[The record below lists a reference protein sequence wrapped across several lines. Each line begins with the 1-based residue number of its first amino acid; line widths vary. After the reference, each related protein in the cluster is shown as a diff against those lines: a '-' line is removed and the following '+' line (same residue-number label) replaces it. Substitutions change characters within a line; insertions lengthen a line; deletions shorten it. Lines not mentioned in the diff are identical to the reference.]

1 MMPAPSVSNPLIRLT
16 KMFGS
21 LVCFRSI
28 PGLEKSLVLAAP
40 RFVVS
45 TIMLS
50 ALLSGVAVHPVHA
63 QTDAPI
69 FTWPGEV
76 QVSPSTLMIREGEAL
91 TYNIRLSEQPAAD
104 GWWVR
109 IHVDGVVYIDGRL
122 AEKGIRW
129 VPSVGWAFNRKGSS
143 GPTKWRSVRIEALQ
157 DDDDEDE
164 FVTITHDVWDENT
177 NCPPSLHGVAP
188 VEVQVT
194 DDETASTGVR
204 LSVNPTAVIEGA
216 GGTPVRVTA
225 ALNGAPRT
233 SPTAVTVAVGKTGDS
248 ATEGTDYETV
258 DDLTVTIPPG
268 LTSARETF
276 TLTPID
282 DVIGESDETITV
294 SGTTRSGLTV
304 TDAELRITDDETA
317 STGVTLSVNPTMVS
331 EGAGGTTVTLTAA
344 LNGAARSRS
353 TAVTVAVGKTG
364 DSAMEGTDYATVDD
378 LTVTIPAESRSGTA
392 TFTLIPV
399 DDDIEEVAETVTVSG
414 TTRSGLTLTPTAL
427 TVTITDDDERGV
439 TVTPTALTLTE
450 GGDPNDVNTY
460 TVVLKSEPTGPVS
473 ITLTVTG
480 DSDVTASTETLNFTT
495 SNWDMPRTV
504 TMSAAEDPDTVAD
517 TATVVHTPSGA
528 DYAGVTAA
536 SVSVMVPDDDTAS
549 TAVTLNLSPG
559 MVSEGVGGSGR
570 PVTVTGRLNGAPRMS
585 PTVVTLSVAGGT
597 AAVGADFTAVDSFT
611 LTIPAESTRGTATFT
626 LIPVDD
632 DIEESDETITVSGT
646 TSSGLTLTP
655 TSLTVTIVD
664 DETTSTR
671 VALSVNPAR
680 VSEGAGGTTV
690 TVRAALNEAARPG
703 STTVTV
709 AVGAPG
715 DSAME
720 GTDYETVDGLTVTI
734 PAESTRGTATFRL
747 TPTDDAIRE
756 RVETIS
762 VTGTTI
768 SGLTVTAAQ
777 LSITDNDT
785 APPPIDPP
793 SSPRSQTVSF
803 GSSSYRVR
811 EGETVEVT
819 IRLSLASAGRLTIPL
834 TAKNED
840 GASDDDY
847 SGVPKNV
854 VFNGG
859 ETVAT
864 FTFTA
869 VTDDVDERT
878 ERVTLGFGA
887 LPSRVNVATRSTAEV
902 TIEDVTIE
910 DDRRGVRITPF
921 ALEVMEGG
929 RETYTVV
936 LESAPTGPVTVT
948 VEGAAEDVT
957 AAPESLVFTPSNW
970 STAQT
975 VTVTAAEDEDQLED
989 APVTL
994 THMVRGGGY
1003 AGLAAPAVVVTVLE
1017 NDFPALSINDAEV
1030 SEGDG
1035 EILFA
1040 VTMDDGPSSRTV
1052 RVEWVTADGTAKVG
1066 EDYTG
1071 QIGELVFAPGEIRQ
1085 EAKVPVLDDGVIE
1098 PDETFTVVLSNPW
1111 GATLVRDEA
1120 TGVIKDDDLPV
1131 VSISTGSDSAAEG
1144 EDVRFDLVRSVNLKG
1159 PLRVTVRVS
1168 ATGTFLS
1175 ATPPNT
1181 VTFGPGEST
1190 AILRMGTIDDDRDEA
1205 DGTVEALL
1213 IESDDYAIEDR
1224 GRAVVT
1230 VTDNDRMPAIGI
1242 GGARALESTEEI
1254 VFPVTLGAASDRVVT
1269 VEWSTSDG
1277 TARKEEDYRG
1287 GQGVVTFPPGGTAQ
1301 TIRVLL
1307 LDDMRVEEDETF
1319 TLTLGRAVNGTS
1331 DGGAATGVIE
1341 DDERTVSKA
1350 WLTRFGRTVASQAVE
1365 SVSDRLTGASRRASQ
1380 VTVGGQQLRSASE
1393 GEAEGRLGGSQL
1405 PFGNQPRMP
1414 AGGLGAPG
1422 ALRRA
1427 SESLGLHGGTLEGTP
1442 FAARRLDGRNLLATS
1457 SFHLSSGGANG
1468 TRNSQVARWAAWG
1481 RGVTTQFSG
1490 RETDL
1495 SLNDGVVTGLVGVDY
1510 ERGRMLAGLAVS
1522 HSNGDGSFFADRG
1535 QRSQSRDAELSG
1547 SLTSVYPYLRAD
1559 LGEQLLIWGLFGH
1572 GWGTMAAS
1580 KEAGVARNAIGMKM
1594 GAVGVRGSLLKP
1606 EQAKG
1611 FELAVKLDTFLVGM
1625 GLESDAGARI
1635 TDADASRTRLLLEG
1649 SRDGL
1654 PAWGGLLG
1662 SSVEFGLRRD
1672 AGAAETGV
1680 GLELGGSLRY
1690 INLDRG
1696 LTVSVTARRLI
1707 AHKDDD
1713 YREWGVGGLIEY
1725 DPGAAR
1731 RGLSVRMVSS
1741 QGTAPS
1747 GTNRLWSQSPS
1758 ADFSRNGYAG
1768 IDAPLSAEVNYRMRA
1783 FGGRLQLAP
1792 YADVSLGGA
1801 GSGAHAYL
1809 LGWRL
1814 QYDVNLGAHE

>member
-16 KMFGS
+16 TMFGS

-69 FTWPGEV
+69 FTWEGKV

-317 STGVTLSVNPTMVS
+317 STGVTLSVDPTMVI
-331 EGAGGTTVTLTAA
+331 EGAGRTQVTVRAA
-344 LNGAARSRS
+344 LNGAARLGS
-353 TAVTVAVGKTG
+353 TAVTVAVGTPG
-364 DSAMEGTDYATVDD
+364 DSATEGTDYATVGDR
-378 LTVTIPAESRSGTA
+378 TVTIPAESTSGTA

-399 DDDIEEVAETVTVSG
+399 DDDIDEVAETVTVSG
-414 TTRSGLTLTPTAL
+414 TTRSGLT
-427 TVTITDDDERGV
+427 VTDAELGITDDDERGV

-504 TMSAAEDPDTVAD
+504 TMSAAEDPDTVED
-517 TATVVHTPSGA
+517 TAMVAHTPSGA
-528 DYAGVTAA
+528 DYAEVTAA

-611 LTIPAESTRGTATFT
+611 LTIPAVSTSGTAIFT

-632 DIEESDETITVSGT
+632 DIEENDETITVSGT

-690 TVRAALNEAARPG
+690 TVRAALNGAARPG

-709 AVGAPG
+709 AVGKTG
-715 DSAME
+715 DSATE

-734 PAESTRGTATFRL
+734 AAKSTSETATFRL

-785 APPPIDPP
+785 APPPIGPT

-803 GSSSYRVR
+803 GSSRYRVR

-1159 PLRVTVRVS
+1159 RLRVTVRVS

-1190 AILRMGTIDDDRDEA
+1190 AILRMGTIDDDRDET

-1242 GGARALESTEEI
+1242 GGARALESTGEI

-1287 GQGVVTFPPGGTAQ
+1287 GHGVVTFPPGGTAQ

-1414 AGGLGAPG
+1414 AGGLGATG

-1457 SFHLSSGGANG
+1457 SFHLSSGDANG
-1468 TRNSQVARWAAWG
+1468 TGNSQGARWAAWG

-1572 GWGTMAAS
+1572 GWGEMAAS
-1580 KEAGVARNAIGMKM
+1580 KEAGVAQNDIGMKM
-1594 GAVGVRGSLLKP
+1594 GAVGARGSLLKP

-1696 LTVSVTARRLI
+1696 LTVSVTARRLM

-1741 QGTAPS
+1741 WGTAPS

-1758 ADFSRNGYAG
+1758 ADFSRNSYAG

>member
-63 QTDAPI
+63 QNNNSICEQETPPEI
-69 FTWPGEV
+69 CSWGGEV
-76 QVSPSTLMIREGEAL
+76 QVSTSTLTIREGETISYA
-91 TYNIRLSEQPAAD
+91 IRLSEQPSAD

-109 IHVDGVVYIDGRL
+109 IHVNGVVYINGNHGNS
-122 AEKGIRW
+122 EGIGIRW
-129 VPSVGWAFNRKGSS
+129 VPSVGWQFDREEGKEDSDPTQWRNVHIKAFQDN
-143 GPTKWRSVRIEALQ
+143 
-157 DDDDEDE
+157 DDDKDE
-164 FVTITHDVWDENT
+164 FVTITHEVSDENFQ
-177 NCPPSLHGVAP
+177 CPPSLHGVAP
-188 VEVQVT
+188 VKVQVT
-194 DDETASTGVR
+194 DDESASTEVA
-204 LSVNPTAVIEGA
+204 LSVNPMTVSEGA
-216 GGTPVRVTA
+216 GGTTVTVSA
-225 ALNGAPRT
+225 ALNGAARPGST
-233 SPTAVTVAVGKTGDS
+233 TVTVAVGKTGDS

-258 DDLTVTIPPG
+258 D
-268 LTSARETF
+268 
-276 TLTPID
+276 
-282 DVIGESDETITV
+282 
-294 SGTTRSGLTV
+294 
-304 TDAELRITDDETA
+304 
-317 STGVTLSVNPTMVS
+317 
-331 EGAGGTTVTLTAA
+331 
-344 LNGAARSRS
+344 
-353 TAVTVAVGKTG
+353 
-364 DSAMEGTDYATVDD
+364 
-378 LTVTIPAESRSGTA
+378 
-392 TFTLIPV
+392 
-399 DDDIEEVAETVTVSG
+399 
-414 TTRSGLTLTPTAL
+414 
-427 TVTITDDDERGV
+427 
-439 TVTPTALTLTE
+439 
-450 GGDPNDVNTY
+450 
-460 TVVLKSEPTGPVS
+460 
-473 ITLTVTG
+473 
-480 DSDVTASTETLNFTT
+480 
-495 SNWDMPRTV
+495 
-504 TMSAAEDPDTVAD
+504 
-517 TATVVHTPSGA
+517 
-528 DYAGVTAA
+528 
-536 SVSVMVPDDDTAS
+536 
-549 TAVTLNLSPG
+549 
-559 MVSEGVGGSGR
+559 
-570 PVTVTGRLNGAPRMS
+570 
-585 PTVVTLSVAGGT
+585 
-597 AAVGADFTAVDSFT
+597 
-611 LTIPAESTRGTATFT
+611 
-626 LIPVDD
+626 
-632 DIEESDETITVSGT
+632 
-646 TSSGLTLTP
+646 
-655 TSLTVTIVD
+655 
-664 DETTSTR
+664 
-671 VALSVNPAR
+671 
-680 VSEGAGGTTV
+680 
-690 TVRAALNEAARPG
+690 
-703 STTVTV
+703 
-709 AVGAPG
+709 
-715 DSAME
+715 
-720 GTDYETVDGLTVTI
+720 GLTVTI
-734 PAESTRGTATFRL
+734 AAESTSGTATFRL

-777 LSITDNDT
+777 LRITDNDT
-785 APPPIDPP
+785 APPPIGPT

-803 GSSSYRVR
+803 GSSRYRVR

-834 TAKNED
+834 TVKNED

-864 FTFTA
+864 FTFQA
-869 VTDDVDERT
+869 LTDGVDEGT

-887 LPSRVNVATRSTAEV
+887 LPSSVNVATRSTAEV
-902 TIEDVTIE
+902 IIEDVTIE

-1017 NDFPALSINDAEV
+1017 NDFPGLSINDAEV

-1098 PDETFTVVLSNPW
+1098 PDETFTVALSNPW

-1159 PLRVTVRVS
+1159 RLRVTVRVS

-1242 GGARALESTEEI
+1242 GGARALESTGEI

-1287 GQGVVTFPPGGTAQ
+1287 GHGVVTFPPGGTAQ

-1331 DGGAATGVIE
+1331 DGGTATGVIE
-1341 DDERTVSKA
+1341 DDERTVSRA

-1365 SVSDRLTGASRRASQ
+1365 SVSDRLTGAARRASQ

-1405 PFGNQPRMP
+1405 SFGNQQRMP
-1414 AGGLGAPG
+1414 AGGLGATG

-1427 SESLGLHGGTLEGTP
+1427 SESLGLHGGSLEGTP
-1442 FAARRLDGRNLLATS
+1442 FVARRLDGRNLLATS
-1457 SFHLSSGGANG
+1457 SFHLSSGDANG
-1468 TRNSQVARWAAWG
+1468 TGNSQGARWAAWG

-1572 GWGTMAAS
+1572 GWGEMAAS

-1696 LTVSVTARRLI
+1696 LTVSVTARRLM

-1741 QGTAPS
+1741 WGPAPS
-1747 GTNRLWSQSPS
+1747 GTNRLWSQSS
-1758 ADFSRNGYAG
+1758 AADFSRNGYAG

-1801 GSGAHAYL
+1801 RSGAHAYL

>member
-69 FTWPGEV
+69 FNWQGEV

-91 TYNIRLSEQPAAD
+91 SYNIRLSEQPSAN
-104 GWWVR
+104 GWWLR
-109 IHVDGVVYIDGRL
+109 IHVDGVVYIDGHL

-129 VPSVGWAFNRKGSS
+129 VPSVGWEFNRDGDS

-164 FVTITHDVWDENT
+164 FVTITHEVWDENT

-194 DDETASTGVR
+194 DNEKASTGVT
-204 LSVNPTAVIEGA
+204 LSVNPTTVSEGA

-268 LTSARETF
+268 LTSARATF
-276 TLTPID
+276 TLTPAD
-282 DVIGESDETITV
+282 DVIDEGDETVTV

-304 TDAELRITDDETA
+304 TDA
-317 STGVTLSVNPTMVS
+317 
-331 EGAGGTTVTLTAA
+331 A
-344 LNGAARSRS
+344 LKIR
-353 TAVTVAVGKTG
+353 
-364 DSAMEGTDYATVDD
+364 
-378 LTVTIPAESRSGTA
+378 
-392 TFTLIPV
+392 
-399 DDDIEEVAETVTVSG
+399 
-414 TTRSGLTLTPTAL
+414 
-427 TVTITDDDERGV
+427 DDDER
-439 TVTPTALTLTE
+439 
-450 GGDPNDVNTY
+450 
-460 TVVLKSEPTGPVS
+460 
-473 ITLTVTG
+473 
-480 DSDVTASTETLNFTT
+480 
-495 SNWDMPRTV
+495 
-504 TMSAAEDPDTVAD
+504 
-517 TATVVHTPSGA
+517 
-528 DYAGVTAA
+528 
-536 SVSVMVPDDDTAS
+536 
-549 TAVTLNLSPG
+549 
-559 MVSEGVGGSGR
+559 
-570 PVTVTGRLNGAPRMS
+570 
-585 PTVVTLSVAGGT
+585 
-597 AAVGADFTAVDSFT
+597 
-611 LTIPAESTRGTATFT
+611 
-626 LIPVDD
+626 
-632 DIEESDETITVSGT
+632 
-646 TSSGLTLTP
+646 
-655 TSLTVTIVD
+655 
-664 DETTSTR
+664 TSTR

-690 TVRAALNEAARPG
+690 TVRAALNGAARRG
-703 STTVTV
+703 STAVTV
-709 AVGAPG
+709 AVGETG
-715 DSAME
+715 DSATE

-734 PAESTRGTATFRL
+734 PAESTSGTATFRL

-756 RVETIS
+756 GVETIS
-762 VTGTTI
+762 VTGTT
-768 SGLTVTAAQ
+768 SVSDLTVSDAQ
-777 LSITDNDT
+777 LRITDNDT
-785 APPPIDPP
+785 APPPIDPR

-803 GSSSYRVR
+803 GSSRYRVR

-840 GASDDDY
+840 GANDDDY

-910 DDRRGVRITPF
+910 DDRRGVKITPV
-921 ALEVMEGG
+921 ALEVMEGS

-936 LESAPTGPVTVT
+936 LESAPTGPVTLT

-994 THMVRGGGY
+994 THRVRGGGY
-1003 AGLAAPAVVVTVLE
+1003 AGLAAPVVVVTVLE

-1085 EAKVPVLDDGVIE
+1085 EANVPVLDDGVIE
-1098 PDETFTVVLSNPW
+1098 PDETFTVALFNPW

-1131 VSISTGSDSAAEG
+1131 VGISSGSDSAEEG

-1159 PLRVTVRVS
+1159 RLRVTVRVS

-1230 VTDNDRMPAIGI
+1230 VTDNDRIPAIGI
-1242 GGARALESTEEI
+1242 EGAQAMESTGEI

-1277 TARKEEDYRG
+1277 TARKDEDYRG
-1287 GQGVVTFPPGGTAQ
+1287 GHGVVTFPPGGTAQ
-1301 TIRVLL
+1301 TIRVSL

-1350 WLTRFGRTVASQAVE
+1350 WLTRFGRTVASQVVE

-1380 VTVGGQQLRSASE
+1380 VTVGGQPLRSASE

-1405 PFGNQPRMP
+1405 SFENQPLMP

-1457 SFHLSSGGANG
+1457 SFHLSSGDASG
-1468 TRNSQVARWAAWG
+1468 TGNSQGARWAAWG

-1510 ERGRMLAGLAVS
+1510 ERGRILTGLAVS
-1522 HSNGDGSFFADRG
+1522 YSNGDGNFFADRG

-1547 SLTSVYPYLRAD
+1547 SLTSVYPYLRVD

-1580 KEAGVARNAIGMKM
+1580 KEAGAARNDIGMQM
-1594 GAVGVRGSLLKP
+1594 VAVGARGSLLKP

-1611 FELAVKLDTFLVGM
+1611 FDLAVKLDTFLVGM

-1654 PAWGGLLG
+1654 PAWGGVLG

-1672 AGAAETGV
+1672 AGAAETGM

-1696 LTVSVTARRLI
+1696 LTVSVTARRLM

-1758 ADFSRNGYAG
+1758 AGFSRNGYAG
-1768 IDAPLSAEVNYRMRA
+1768 IDAPLSAEVNYRMQA

-1801 GSGAHAYL
+1801 GSAAHAYR

-1814 QYDVNLGAHE
+1814 QYDVNLGDGSYSPLSRHGRMEPRSMLGRR

>member
-28 PGLEKSLVLAAP
+28 PGLEKSLVLAAR
-40 RFVVS
+40 RFGVS

-69 FTWPGEV
+69 FSWLGEV
-76 QVSPSTLMIREGEAL
+76 QVSPSRLTIREGEAL
-91 TYNIRLSEQPAAD
+91 SYNIRLSEQPAAD
-104 GWWVR
+104 GWWLR
-109 IHVDGVVYIDGRL
+109 IHVDGVVYIDGHL

-129 VPSVGWAFNRKGSS
+129 VPSVGWEFNRDGDS

-194 DDETASTGVR
+194 DDETAPTGVS

-216 GGTPVRVTA
+216 GGTPVTVRA

-258 DDLTVTIPPG
+258 GGLTVTIPPG
-268 LTSARETF
+268 LTSATETF
-276 TLTPID
+276 RLTPID
-282 DVIGESDETITV
+282 DVIDEGDETITV

-304 TDAELRITDDETA
+304 TDA
-317 STGVTLSVNPTMVS
+317 
-331 EGAGGTTVTLTAA
+331 A
-344 LNGAARSRS
+344 LKIR
-353 TAVTVAVGKTG
+353 
-364 DSAMEGTDYATVDD
+364 
-378 LTVTIPAESRSGTA
+378 
-392 TFTLIPV
+392 
-399 DDDIEEVAETVTVSG
+399 
-414 TTRSGLTLTPTAL
+414 
-427 TVTITDDDERGV
+427 DDDERGV

-460 TVVLKSEPTGPVS
+460 TVVLKSQPTGPVS
-473 ITLTVTG
+473 VTLAVTG
-480 DSDVTASTETLNFTT
+480 DSDVTASTETLSFTT
-495 SNWDMPRTV
+495 SNWDMPQTV

-517 TATVVHTPSGA
+517 TAMVAHTPSGA
-528 DYAGVTAA
+528 DYTGVTAA
-536 SVSVMVPDDDTAS
+536 SVSVMVPDDDSAS

-611 LTIPAESTRGTATFT
+611 LTIPAESTSGTATFT

-632 DIEESDETITVSGT
+632 DIDESDETITVSGT

-655 TSLTVTIVD
+655 TALTVTIID
-664 DETTSTR
+664 DERTSTR

-690 TVRAALNEAARPG
+690 TVRAALNGAARRG
-703 STTVTV
+703 STAVTV

-715 DSAME
+715 DSATE

-734 PAESTRGTATFRL
+734 SAESTSGTATFRL

-756 RVETIS
+756 GVETIS
-762 VTGTTI
+762 VTGTTSV
-768 SGLTVTAAQ
+768 SGLTVTDAQ
-777 LSITDNDT
+777 LSITDNDR
-785 APPPIDPP
+785 APPPIDPRSP
-793 SSPRSQTVSF
+793 PRSQTVSF
-803 GSSSYRVR
+803 GSSRYRVR

-847 SGVPKNV
+847 SGVPGNV
-854 VFNGG
+854 VFDGG

-887 LPSRVNVATRSTAEV
+887 LPSRVNVATRFTAEV

-957 AAPESLVFTPSNW
+957 VAPESLVFTSSNW
-970 STAQT
+970 SMAQT

-994 THMVRGGGY
+994 THRVRGGGY
-1003 AGLAAPAVVVTVLE
+1003 AGLAAPVVVVTVLE

-1030 SEGDG
+1030 SESDG
-1035 EILFA
+1035 EIFFA
-1040 VTMDDGPSSRTV
+1040 VTMDGPSSRPV
-1052 RVEWVTADGTAKVG
+1052 RVEWVTADGTAKVD

-1098 PDETFTVVLSNPW
+1098 PDETFTVVLSNPS

-1131 VSISTGSDSAAEG
+1131 VGISSGSDSAAEG

-1159 PLRVTVRVS
+1159 RLRVTVRVS

-1190 AILRMGTIDDDRDEA
+1190 AVLRMGTIDDDRDEA

-1230 VTDNDRMPAIGI
+1230 VTDNDRIPAIGI
-1242 GGARALESTEEI
+1242 GGARALESTGEI

-1287 GQGVVTFPPGGTAQ
+1287 GHGVVTFPPGGTAQ

-1405 PFGNQPRMP
+1405 SFGNQPRMP

-1442 FAARRLDGRNLLATS
+1442 FVARHLDGRNLLATS
-1457 SFHLSSGGANG
+1457 SFHLSSGGAKG
-1468 TRNSQVARWAAWG
+1468 TGNSQVARWVAWG

-1495 SLNDGVVTGLVGVDY
+1495 SLNNGVVTGVVGVDY

-1522 HSNGDGSFFADRG
+1522 YSNGDGEFFADRG
-1535 QRSQSRDAELSG
+1535 QRSQSHDAELSG
-1547 SLTSVYPYLRAD
+1547 SLTSVYPYLRVD

-1572 GWGTMAAS
+1572 GWGEMAAS
-1580 KEAGVARNAIGMKM
+1580 KEPGAARNDIGMKM
-1594 GAVGVRGSLLKP
+1594 AAVGARGSLLKP

-1635 TDADASRTRLLLEG
+1635 TDADASRIRLLLEG

-1696 LTVSVTARRLI
+1696 LTVSVTARRLM

-1713 YREWGVGGLIEY
+1713 YREWGVGGMIEY

-1741 QGTAPS
+1741 WGTAPS
-1747 GTNRLWSQSPS
+1747 GTNRLWSQAPS
-1758 ADFSRNGYAG
+1758 AGFSRNGYAG
-1768 IDAPLSAEVNYRMRA
+1768 IDAPVSAGVNYRMRA

-1792 YADVSLGGA
+1792 YADVPLGGA

-1814 QYDVNLGAHE
+1814 HFGPNIRLQFEVDLGDGSYSPLSRHGLMEPRAMFGSR

>member
-1 MMPAPSVSNPLIRLT
+1 MNGGIHLR
-16 KMFGS
+16 
-21 LVCFRSI
+21 
-28 PGLEKSLVLAAP
+28 LAAMLSNDWGP
-40 RFVVS
+40 LRFVVS

-63 QTDAPI
+63 QNTPPI
-69 FTWPGEV
+69 FSWPGEV
-76 QVSPSTLMIREGEAL
+76 QVSPSRLTIREGEAL
-91 TYNIRLSEQPAAD
+91 SYNIRLSEQPAAN

-109 IHVDGVVYIDGRL
+109 IHVDGVVYIDGHL

-129 VPSVGWAFNRKGSS
+129 VPSVGWEFNRDGDS
-143 GPTKWRSVRIEALQ
+143 GPTKWRSVRIEAVQ

-164 FVTITHDVWDENT
+164 FVTITHEVWDENT

-194 DDETASTGVR
+194 D
-204 LSVNPTAVIEGA
+204 N
-216 GGTPVRVTA
+216 
-225 ALNGAPRT
+225 
-233 SPTAVTVAVGKTGDS
+233 
-248 ATEGTDYETV
+248 
-258 DDLTVTIPPG
+258 
-268 LTSARETF
+268 
-276 TLTPID
+276 
-282 DVIGESDETITV
+282 
-294 SGTTRSGLTV
+294 
-304 TDAELRITDDETA
+304 
-317 STGVTLSVNPTMVS
+317 
-331 EGAGGTTVTLTAA
+331 
-344 LNGAARSRS
+344 
-353 TAVTVAVGKTG
+353 
-364 DSAMEGTDYATVDD
+364 
-378 LTVTIPAESRSGTA
+378 
-392 TFTLIPV
+392 
-399 DDDIEEVAETVTVSG
+399 
-414 TTRSGLTLTPTAL
+414 
-427 TVTITDDDERGV
+427 
-439 TVTPTALTLTE
+439 
-450 GGDPNDVNTY
+450 
-460 TVVLKSEPTGPVS
+460 
-473 ITLTVTG
+473 
-480 DSDVTASTETLNFTT
+480 
-495 SNWDMPRTV
+495 
-504 TMSAAEDPDTVAD
+504 
-517 TATVVHTPSGA
+517 
-528 DYAGVTAA
+528 
-536 SVSVMVPDDDTAS
+536 
-549 TAVTLNLSPG
+549 
-559 MVSEGVGGSGR
+559 
-570 PVTVTGRLNGAPRMS
+570 
-585 PTVVTLSVAGGT
+585 
-597 AAVGADFTAVDSFT
+597 
-611 LTIPAESTRGTATFT
+611 
-626 LIPVDD
+626 
-632 DIEESDETITVSGT
+632 
-646 TSSGLTLTP
+646 
-655 TSLTVTIVD
+655 

-690 TVRAALNEAARPG
+690 TVRAALNGAGRSG
-703 STTVTV
+703 STAVTV
-709 AVGAPG
+709 AVGTPG
-715 DSAME
+715 DSATE

-734 PAESTRGTATFRL
+734 PADLTSGAVTFRL

-756 RVETIS
+756 GVETIS
-762 VTGTTI
+762 VTGTTSV
-768 SGLTVTAAQ
+768 SGLTVTDAQ
-777 LSITDNDT
+777 LSITDNDR
-785 APPPIDPP
+785 APPPIDPR

-803 GSSSYRVR
+803 GSSRYRVR

-869 VTDDVDERT
+869 VTDGVNEGT

-887 LPSRVNVATRSTAEV
+887 VPSRVNVATRSAAEV
-902 TIEDVTIE
+902 IIEDVTIE
-910 DDRRGVRITPF
+910 DDRRGVRITPV

-1066 EDYTG
+1066 EDYIG

-1120 TGVIKDDDLPV
+1120 TGVIKDDDR
-1131 VSISTGSDSAAEG
+1131 I
-1144 EDVRFDLVRSVNLKG
+1144 
-1159 PLRVTVRVS
+1159 
-1168 ATGTFLS
+1168 
-1175 ATPPNT
+1175 
-1181 VTFGPGEST
+1181 
-1190 AILRMGTIDDDRDEA
+1190 
-1205 DGTVEALL
+1205 
-1213 IESDDYAIEDR
+1213 
-1224 GRAVVT
+1224 
-1230 VTDNDRMPAIGI
+1230 PAIGI
-1242 GGARALESTEEI
+1242 GGARALESTGEI

-1287 GQGVVTFPPGGTAQ
+1287 GHGVVTFPPGGTAQ

-1380 VTVGGQQLRSASE
+1380 VMVGGQQLRSASE

-1405 PFGNQPRMP
+1405 SFGNQPRMP
-1414 AGGLGAPG
+1414 AGGLGAAG

-1427 SESLGLHGGTLEGTP
+1427 SESLGLHGGSLEGTP

-1457 SFHLSSGGANG
+1457 SFHLSSGDANG
-1468 TRNSQVARWAAWG
+1468 TGNSQGARWAAWG

-1572 GWGTMAAS
+1572 GWGEMAAS
-1580 KEAGVARNAIGMKM
+1580 KEAGVARNDIGMKM

-1696 LTVSVTARRLI
+1696 LTVSVTARRLM

-1758 ADFSRNGYAG
+1758 AGFSRNGYAG

-1801 GSGAHAYL
+1801 SSGAHAYL

-1814 QYDVNLGAHE
+1814 QFGPNIRLQFEVDLGDGSYSPLSQHGLMEPRAMPGSR

>member
-21 LVCFRSI
+21 LICFRSI

-69 FTWPGEV
+69 FTWKGEV
-76 QVSPSTLMIREGEAL
+76 QVSTSRLTIREGEAL
-91 TYNIRLSEQPAAD
+91 SYNIRLSEQPAAD
-104 GWWVR
+104 GWWVL
-109 IHVDGVVYIDGRL
+109 IQVDGVVYIDGRL

-129 VPSVGWAFNRKGSS
+129 VPSVGWEFNKKAGSVPS
-143 GPTKWRSVRIEALQ
+143 DPTQWRSVRIEALE

-164 FVTITHDVWDENT
+164 FVTITHEVWDEKT

-194 DDETASTGVR
+194 DNETASTGVR
-204 LSVNPTAVIEGA
+204 LSVNPTGVREGA

-258 DDLTVTIPPG
+258 DDLTVTIPAG
-268 LTSARETF
+268 LTSETKTF
-276 TLTPID
+276 MLTPTD
-282 DVIGESDETITV
+282 DVIDEGDETVTV

-304 TDAELRITDDETA
+304 TDAQLSITDDETA
-317 STGVTLSVNPTMVS
+317 STGVTLAVNPTMAS
-331 EGAGGTTVTLTAA
+331 EGAGRTTVTVTAT
-344 LNGAARSRS
+344 LNEAARLGS

-364 DSAMEGTDYATVDD
+364 DSATEGTDYQTVGD
-378 LTVTIPAESRSGTA
+378 LTVTIPAESTSGTA

-399 DDDIEEVAETVTVSG
+399 DDDIVESDETIIVSG
-414 TTRSGLTLTPTAL
+414 TTHSGLT
-427 TVTITDDDERGV
+427 VTDAQLSITDDDVRGV
-439 TVTPTALTLTE
+439 MVAPTALTLTE

-460 TVVLKSEPTGPVS
+460 TVVLRSQPTGPVTV
-473 ITLTVTG
+473 TLAVTG
-480 DSDVTASTETLNFTT
+480 DSDVTASTETLSFTT
-495 SNWDMPRTV
+495 SNWDMPQTV
-504 TMSAAEDPDTVAD
+504 RMSAAEDADTVAD
-517 TATVVHTPSGA
+517 TATVAHTPSGA
-528 DYAGVTAA
+528 DYTGVMAA
-536 SVSVMVPDDDTAS
+536 SVSVMVPDDDTVS
-549 TAVTLNLSPG
+549 TTVTLNLAPG

-611 LTIPAESTRGTATFT
+611 LTIPAESTSGTATFT

-632 DIEESDETITVSGT
+632 DIDEMDETITVSGT

-655 TSLTVTIVD
+655 TSLTVTIID

-690 TVRAALNEAARPG
+690 TVRAALNGAVRLG
-703 STTVTV
+703 STAVTV
-709 AVGAPG
+709 AVGETG
-715 DSAME
+715 DSATE
-720 GTDYETVDGLTVTI
+720 GTDYETVDGLTLTI
-734 PAESTRGTATFRL
+734 PAESTSGTAIFTL
-747 TPTDDAIRE
+747 IPVDDDIDE
-756 RVETIS
+756 SNET
-762 VTGTTI
+762 VTVSGTT
-768 SGLTVTAAQ
+768 SVSDLTVTDAQ
-777 LSITDNDT
+777 LRITDNDP
-785 APPPIDPP
+785 APPT

-803 GSSSYRVR
+803 GSSRYRVR

-819 IRLSLASAGRLTIPL
+819 IRLSLASAGLLTIPL

-854 VFNGG
+854 VFDGG

-869 VTDDVDERT
+869 VTDGVNEGT

-887 LPSRVNVATRSTAEV
+887 VPSRVNVATRFTAEV
-902 TIEDVTIE
+902 IIEDVTIE

-948 VEGAAEDVT
+948 VEGAAEDVR

-994 THMVRGGGY
+994 THRVRGGGY

-1017 NDFPALSINDAEV
+1017 NDFPGLSINDAEV

-1052 RVEWVTADGTAKVG
+1052 RVEWVTSDGTAKVG
-1066 EDYTG
+1066 EDYAG

-1085 EAKVPVLDDGVIE
+1085 EATVAVLDDGVIE
-1098 PDETFTVVLSNPW
+1098 PDETFTVALSNPR

-1131 VSISTGSDSAAEG
+1131 VSISTGSDSAEEG

-1159 PLRVTVRVS
+1159 RLRVTVRVS

-1213 IESDDYAIEDR
+1213 IESDDYAIEAR

-1230 VTDNDRMPAIGI
+1230 VTDNDRIPAIGI
-1242 GGARALESTEEI
+1242 GGARALESTGEI

-1287 GQGVVTFPPGGTAQ
+1287 
-1301 TIRVLL
+1301 
-1307 LDDMRVEEDETF
+1307 
-1319 TLTLGRAVNGTS
+1319 
-1331 DGGAATGVIE
+1331 AT
-1341 DDERTVSKA
+1341 
-1350 WLTRFGRTVASQAVE
+1350 E
-1365 SVSDRLTGASRRASQ
+1365 S
-1380 VTVGGQQLRSASE
+1380 
-1393 GEAEGRLGGSQL
+1393 
-1405 PFGNQPRMP
+1405 
-1414 AGGLGAPG
+1414 
-1422 ALRRA
+1422 
-1427 SESLGLHGGTLEGTP
+1427 
-1442 FAARRLDGRNLLATS
+1442 
-1457 SFHLSSGGANG
+1457 
-1468 TRNSQVARWAAWG
+1468 
-1481 RGVTTQFSG
+1481 
-1490 RETDL
+1490 
-1495 SLNDGVVTGLVGVDY
+1495 
-1510 ERGRMLAGLAVS
+1510 
-1522 HSNGDGSFFADRG
+1522 
-1535 QRSQSRDAELSG
+1535 
-1547 SLTSVYPYLRAD
+1547 
-1559 LGEQLLIWGLFGH
+1559 
-1572 GWGTMAAS
+1572 
-1580 KEAGVARNAIGMKM
+1580 
-1594 GAVGVRGSLLKP
+1594 
-1606 EQAKG
+1606 
-1611 FELAVKLDTFLVGM
+1611 
-1625 GLESDAGARI
+1625 
-1635 TDADASRTRLLLEG
+1635 
-1649 SRDGL
+1649 
-1654 PAWGGLLG
+1654 
-1662 SSVEFGLRRD
+1662 
-1672 AGAAETGV
+1672 
-1680 GLELGGSLRY
+1680 
-1690 INLDRG
+1690 
-1696 LTVSVTARRLI
+1696 
-1707 AHKDDD
+1707 
-1713 YREWGVGGLIEY
+1713 
-1725 DPGAAR
+1725 
-1731 RGLSVRMVSS
+1731 
-1741 QGTAPS
+1741 
-1747 GTNRLWSQSPS
+1747 
-1758 ADFSRNGYAG
+1758 
-1768 IDAPLSAEVNYRMRA
+1768 
-1783 FGGRLQLAP
+1783 
-1792 YADVSLGGA
+1792 
-1801 GSGAHAYL
+1801 
-1809 LGWRL
+1809 
-1814 QYDVNLGAHE
+1814 

>member
-1 MMPAPSVSNPLIRLT
+1 MNGGIHLR
-16 KMFGS
+16 
-21 LVCFRSI
+21 
-28 PGLEKSLVLAAP
+28 LAAMLSNDWGP
-40 RFVVS
+40 LRFVVS

-63 QTDAPI
+63 QNTPPI
-69 FTWPGEV
+69 FSWPGEV
-76 QVSPSTLMIREGEAL
+76 QVSPSRLTIREGEAL
-91 TYNIRLSEQPAAD
+91 SYNIRLSEQPAAN

-109 IHVDGVVYIDGRL
+109 IHVDGVVYIDGHL

-129 VPSVGWAFNRKGSS
+129 VPSVGWEFNRDGDS
-143 GPTKWRSVRIEALQ
+143 GPTKWRSVRIEAVQ

-164 FVTITHDVWDENT
+164 FVTITHEVWDENT

-194 DDETASTGVR
+194 D
-204 LSVNPTAVIEGA
+204 N
-216 GGTPVRVTA
+216 
-225 ALNGAPRT
+225 
-233 SPTAVTVAVGKTGDS
+233 
-248 ATEGTDYETV
+248 
-258 DDLTVTIPPG
+258 
-268 LTSARETF
+268 
-276 TLTPID
+276 
-282 DVIGESDETITV
+282 
-294 SGTTRSGLTV
+294 
-304 TDAELRITDDETA
+304 
-317 STGVTLSVNPTMVS
+317 
-331 EGAGGTTVTLTAA
+331 
-344 LNGAARSRS
+344 
-353 TAVTVAVGKTG
+353 
-364 DSAMEGTDYATVDD
+364 
-378 LTVTIPAESRSGTA
+378 
-392 TFTLIPV
+392 
-399 DDDIEEVAETVTVSG
+399 
-414 TTRSGLTLTPTAL
+414 
-427 TVTITDDDERGV
+427 
-439 TVTPTALTLTE
+439 
-450 GGDPNDVNTY
+450 
-460 TVVLKSEPTGPVS
+460 
-473 ITLTVTG
+473 
-480 DSDVTASTETLNFTT
+480 
-495 SNWDMPRTV
+495 
-504 TMSAAEDPDTVAD
+504 
-517 TATVVHTPSGA
+517 
-528 DYAGVTAA
+528 
-536 SVSVMVPDDDTAS
+536 
-549 TAVTLNLSPG
+549 
-559 MVSEGVGGSGR
+559 
-570 PVTVTGRLNGAPRMS
+570 
-585 PTVVTLSVAGGT
+585 
-597 AAVGADFTAVDSFT
+597 
-611 LTIPAESTRGTATFT
+611 
-626 LIPVDD
+626 
-632 DIEESDETITVSGT
+632 
-646 TSSGLTLTP
+646 
-655 TSLTVTIVD
+655 

-690 TVRAALNEAARPG
+690 TVRAALNGAGRSG
-703 STTVTV
+703 STAVTV
-709 AVGAPG
+709 AVGTPG
-715 DSAME
+715 DSATE

-734 PAESTRGTATFRL
+734 PADLTSGAVTFRL

-756 RVETIS
+756 GVETIS
-762 VTGTTI
+762 VTGTTSV
-768 SGLTVTAAQ
+768 SGLTVTDAQ
-777 LSITDNDT
+777 LSITDNDR
-785 APPPIDPP
+785 APPPIDPR

-803 GSSSYRVR
+803 GSSRYRVR

-869 VTDDVDERT
+869 VTDGVNEGT

-887 LPSRVNVATRSTAEV
+887 VPSRVNVATRSAAEV
-902 TIEDVTIE
+902 IIEDVTIE
-910 DDRRGVRITPF
+910 DDRRGVRITPV

-1131 VSISTGSDSAAEG
+1131 VSISTGSDSATEG

-1159 PLRVTVRVS
+1159 RLRVTVRVS

-1181 VTFGPGEST
+1181 VTFGPGESM

-1213 IESDDYAIEDR
+1213 IESDDYAIKDR

-1230 VTDNDRMPAIGI
+1230 VTDNDRIPAIGI
-1242 GGARALESTEEI
+1242 GGARALESTGEI

-1287 GQGVVTFPPGGTAQ
+1287 GHGVVTFPPGGTAQ

-1380 VTVGGQQLRSASE
+1380 VMVGGQQLRSASE

-1405 PFGNQPRMP
+1405 SFGNQPRMP
-1414 AGGLGAPG
+1414 AGGLGAAG

-1427 SESLGLHGGTLEGTP
+1427 SESLGLHGGSLEGTP

-1457 SFHLSSGGANG
+1457 SFHLSSGDANG
-1468 TRNSQVARWAAWG
+1468 TGNSQGARWVAWG

-1572 GWGTMAAS
+1572 GWGEMAAS

-1696 LTVSVTARRLI
+1696 LTVSVTARRLM

-1758 ADFSRNGYAG
+1758 AGFSRNGYAG

-1801 GSGAHAYL
+1801 SSGAHAYL

-1814 QYDVNLGAHE
+1814 QFGPNIRLQFEVDLGDGSYSPLSQHGLMEPRAMPGSR

>member
-69 FTWPGEV
+69 FNWQGEV
-76 QVSPSTLMIREGEAL
+76 QVSPSTLTIREGEAL

-109 IHVDGVVYIDGRL
+109 IHVDGVVYIDGRP
-122 AEKGIRW
+122 ADKGIRW
-129 VPSVGWAFNRKGSS
+129 VPSVGWEFNRDGDS
-143 GPTKWRSVRIEALQ
+143 GPTKWRSVRIEAVQ

-188 VEVQVT
+188 VAVQVT
-194 DDETASTGVR
+194 DDETASTGVS
-204 LSVNPTAVIEGA
+204 LSVNPTAVSEGA
-216 GGTPVRVTA
+216 GGTTVTVRA

-258 DDLTVTIPPG
+258 GGLTVTIPPG
-268 LTSARETF
+268 LTSATETF

-294 SGTTRSGLTV
+294 SGTTNSGLTV

-317 STGVTLSVNPTMVS
+317 STGVTLSVNPPTVS
-331 EGAGGTTVTLTAA
+331 EGAGRTTVTVRAA

-364 DSAMEGTDYATVDD
+364 DSATEGTDYETVGG
-378 LTVTIPAESRSGTA
+378 LTVTIPAESTSGTA

-399 DDDIEEVAETVTVSG
+399 DDDIDESDETITVSG

-460 TVVLKSEPTGPVS
+460 TVVLRSEPTGPVS
-473 ITLTVTG
+473 ITLAVTG
-480 DSDVTASTETLNFTT
+480 DSDVTASTETLRFTT
-495 SNWDMPRTV
+495 SNWDMPKTV
-504 TMSAAEDPDTVAD
+504 TMSAAEDPDTVED
-517 TATVVHTPSGA
+517 TAMVAHTPSGA

-611 LTIPAESTRGTATFT
+611 LTIPAESTSGTATFT

-632 DIEESDETITVSGT
+632 DIDERDETITVSGT

-655 TSLTVTIVD
+655 TELTVTIVD

-690 TVRAALNEAARPG
+690 TVRAALNGAARLG
-703 STTVTV
+703 STAVTV
-709 AVGAPG
+709 AVGETG
-715 DSAME
+715 DSATE

-734 PAESTRGTATFRL
+734 PEESTSGAATFRL

-756 RVETIS
+756 GVETIS
-762 VTGTTI
+762 VTGTTSV
-768 SGLTVTAAQ
+768 SGLTVTDAQ

-785 APPPIDPP
+785 PPPPIDPP

-803 GSSSYRVR
+803 GSSRYRVR

-819 IRLSLASAGRLTIPL
+819 IRLSLARAGRLTIPL

-847 SGVPKNV
+847 SGVPKKV
-854 VFNGG
+854 VFDGG

-887 LPSRVNVATRSTAEV
+887 LPSSVNVATRSTAEV

-1017 NDFPALSINDAEV
+1017 NDFPGLSINDAEV

-1052 RVEWVTADGTAKVG
+1052 RVEWVTSDGTAKVG

-1071 QIGELVFAPGEIRQ
+1071 QIGELVFAPGEIRH
-1085 EAKVPVLDDGVIE
+1085 EAKVPVLDDGVIEPDETFTVVLSNPWGATLVRDEATGVIKDDDFPGLSINDAEVSEGDGEILFAVTMDDGPSSRTVRVEWVTSDGTAKVGEDYTGQIGELVFAPGEIRHEAKVPVLDDSVIE

-1144 EDVRFDLVRSVNLKG
+1144 
-1159 PLRVTVRVS
+1159 
-1168 ATGTFLS
+1168 
-1175 ATPPNT
+1175 
-1181 VTFGPGEST
+1181 
-1190 AILRMGTIDDDRDEA
+1190 RM
-1205 DGTVEALL
+1205 
-1213 IESDDYAIEDR
+1213 
-1224 GRAVVT
+1224 
-1230 VTDNDRMPAIGI
+1230 
-1242 GGARALESTEEI
+1242 
-1254 VFPVTLGAASDRVVT
+1254 FASI
-1269 VEWSTSDG
+1269 W
-1277 TARKEEDYRG
+1277 
-1287 GQGVVTFPPGGTAQ
+1287 
-1301 TIRVLL
+1301 
-1307 LDDMRVEEDETF
+1307 
-1319 TLTLGRAVNGTS
+1319 
-1331 DGGAATGVIE
+1331 
-1341 DDERTVSKA
+1341 
-1350 WLTRFGRTVASQAVE
+1350 FGR
-1365 SVSDRLTGASRRASQ
+1365 
-1380 VTVGGQQLRSASE
+1380 
-1393 GEAEGRLGGSQL
+1393 
-1405 PFGNQPRMP
+1405 
-1414 AGGLGAPG
+1414 
-1422 ALRRA
+1422 
-1427 SESLGLHGGTLEGTP
+1427 
-1442 FAARRLDGRNLLATS
+1442 
-1457 SFHLSSGGANG
+1457 
-1468 TRNSQVARWAAWG
+1468 
-1481 RGVTTQFSG
+1481 
-1490 RETDL
+1490 
-1495 SLNDGVVTGLVGVDY
+1495 
-1510 ERGRMLAGLAVS
+1510 
-1522 HSNGDGSFFADRG
+1522 
-1535 QRSQSRDAELSG
+1535 
-1547 SLTSVYPYLRAD
+1547 
-1559 LGEQLLIWGLFGH
+1559 
-1572 GWGTMAAS
+1572 
-1580 KEAGVARNAIGMKM
+1580 
-1594 GAVGVRGSLLKP
+1594 
-1606 EQAKG
+1606 
-1611 FELAVKLDTFLVGM
+1611 
-1625 GLESDAGARI
+1625 
-1635 TDADASRTRLLLEG
+1635 
-1649 SRDGL
+1649 
-1654 PAWGGLLG
+1654 
-1662 SSVEFGLRRD
+1662 
-1672 AGAAETGV
+1672 
-1680 GLELGGSLRY
+1680 
-1690 INLDRG
+1690 
-1696 LTVSVTARRLI
+1696 
-1707 AHKDDD
+1707 
-1713 YREWGVGGLIEY
+1713 
-1725 DPGAAR
+1725 
-1731 RGLSVRMVSS
+1731 
-1741 QGTAPS
+1741 
-1747 GTNRLWSQSPS
+1747 
-1758 ADFSRNGYAG
+1758 
-1768 IDAPLSAEVNYRMRA
+1768 
-1783 FGGRLQLAP
+1783 
-1792 YADVSLGGA
+1792 
-1801 GSGAHAYL
+1801 
-1809 LGWRL
+1809 
-1814 QYDVNLGAHE
+1814 

>member
-1 MMPAPSVSNPLIRLT
+1 MMSAPSVSNPLIRLT

-69 FTWPGEV
+69 FSWKGKVE
-76 QVSPSTLMIREGEAL
+76 VSPATLTIREGEAL
-91 TYNIRLSEQPAAD
+91 SYNIRLSEQPAAD

-109 IHVDGVVYIDGRL
+109 IHVDGVVYIDGLL

-129 VPSVGWAFNRKGSS
+129 VPSVGWEFNRKGSS

-188 VEVQVT
+188 VAVQVT

-204 LSVNPTAVIEGA
+204 LSVNPTAVSEGA
-216 GGTPVRVTA
+216 GGTPVRVRA

-248 ATEGTDYETV
+248 ATEGTDYQTV
-258 DDLTVTIPPG
+258 ADLTVTIPPG

-276 TLTPID
+276 TLTPTD
-282 DVIGESDETITV
+282 DVIDEGDETITVSGTTRSGLTVTDAALKIMDDETGSTGVTLSVNPTTVSEGAGRTTVAVTAALNEAARSRSTAVTVAVGKTGDSATEGTDYQTVGNLTVTIPAESTSGTATFTLIPVDDDIDEGDEGDETITV

-304 TDAELRITDDETA
+304 TDAELRITDDD
-317 STGVTLSVNPTMVS
+317 M
-331 EGAGGTTVTLTAA
+331 
-344 LNGAARSRS
+344 
-353 TAVTVAVGKTG
+353 
-364 DSAMEGTDYATVDD
+364 
-378 LTVTIPAESRSGTA
+378 
-392 TFTLIPV
+392 
-399 DDDIEEVAETVTVSG
+399 
-414 TTRSGLTLTPTAL
+414 
-427 TVTITDDDERGV
+427 RGV

-473 ITLTVTG
+473 VTLTVTG
-480 DSDVTASTETLNFTT
+480 DSDVTASTETLDFTT

-504 TMSAAEDPDTVAD
+504 TMSAAEDADTVAD

-611 LTIPAESTRGTATFT
+611 LTIPAESTSGTATFT

-632 DIEESDETITVSGT
+632 DIKESDETITVSGT

-655 TSLTVTIVD
+655 TELTVTIVD

-690 TVRAALNEAARPG
+690 TVRAALNGAARPG

-715 DSAME
+715 DSATE

-734 PAESTRGTATFRL
+734 AAESTSGTATFRL

-756 RVETIS
+756 RIETIS
-762 VTGTTI
+762 ITGTTI

-785 APPPIDPP
+785 APPPIEPP

-803 GSSSYRVR
+803 GSSRYRVR

-869 VTDDVDERT
+869 VTDGVNEGT

-887 LPSRVNVATRSTAEV
+887 VPSRVNVATRSTAEV
-902 TIEDVTIE
+902 IIEDVTIE

-1017 NDFPALSINDAEV
+1017 NDFPGLSINDAEV

-1052 RVEWVTADGTAKVG
+1052 RVEWVTSDGTAKVG

-1242 GGARALESTEEI
+1242 GGARALESTGEI

-1287 GQGVVTFPPGGTAQ
+1287 GPGSRDLSSRGDRPDDSGVAA
-1301 TIRVLL
+1301 
-1307 LDDMRVEEDETF
+1307 
-1319 TLTLGRAVNGTS
+1319 GRHAC
-1331 DGGAATGVIE
+1331 
-1341 DDERTVSKA
+1341 
-1350 WLTRFGRTVASQAVE
+1350 GR
-1365 SVSDRLTGASRRASQ
+1365 
-1380 VTVGGQQLRSASE
+1380 
-1393 GEAEGRLGGSQL
+1393 
-1405 PFGNQPRMP
+1405 
-1414 AGGLGAPG
+1414 
-1422 ALRRA
+1422 
-1427 SESLGLHGGTLEGTP
+1427 
-1442 FAARRLDGRNLLATS
+1442 GRNL
-1457 SFHLSSGGANG
+1457 H
-1468 TRNSQVARWAAWG
+1468 VDARPRRERDVGWG
-1481 RGVTTQFSG
+1481 C
-1490 RETDL
+1490 
-1495 SLNDGVVTGLVGVDY
+1495 
-1510 ERGRMLAGLAVS
+1510 
-1522 HSNGDGSFFADRG
+1522 GDGSDRG
-1535 QRSQSRDAELSG
+1535 RRKNRVQGLAHPLRTDGCESG
-1547 SLTSVYPYLRAD
+1547 SGIGQRPAHRSVSPGVSSDGR
-1559 LGEQLLIWGLFGH
+1559 G
-1572 GWGTMAAS
+1572 AAA
-1580 KEAGVARNAIGMKM
+1580 E
-1594 GAVGVRGSLLKP
+1594 VGIRGRSGGSSRRFATPIRKP
-1606 EQAKG
+1606 
-1611 FELAVKLDTFLVGM
+1611 T
-1625 GLESDAGARI
+1625 
-1635 TDADASRTRLLLEG
+1635 ADACR
-1649 SRDGL
+1649 
-1654 PAWGGLLG
+1654 
-1662 SSVEFGLRRD
+1662 
-1672 AGAAETGV
+1672 
-1680 GLELGGSLRY
+1680 
-1690 INLDRG
+1690 
-1696 LTVSVTARRLI
+1696 
-1707 AHKDDD
+1707 
-1713 YREWGVGGLIEY
+1713 
-1725 DPGAAR
+1725 
-1731 RGLSVRMVSS
+1731 
-1741 QGTAPS
+1741 
-1747 GTNRLWSQSPS
+1747 
-1758 ADFSRNGYAG
+1758 
-1768 IDAPLSAEVNYRMRA
+1768 
-1783 FGGRLQLAP
+1783 
-1792 YADVSLGGA
+1792 GA
-1801 GSGAHAYL
+1801 GSTGRVATGLGISRSSRGYPGRHPIRGAAP
-1809 LGWRL
+1809 GR
-1814 QYDVNLGAHE
+1814 A

>member
-1 MMPAPSVSNPLIRLT
+1 MT
-16 KMFGS
+16 
-21 LVCFRSI
+21 RS
-28 PGLEKSLVLAAP
+28 
-40 RFVVS
+40 
-45 TIMLS
+45 
-50 ALLSGVAVHPVHA
+50 
-63 QTDAPI
+63 
-69 FTWPGEV
+69 
-76 QVSPSTLMIREGEAL
+76 REG
-91 TYNIRLSEQPAAD
+91 
-104 GWWVR
+104 
-109 IHVDGVVYIDGRL
+109 
-122 AEKGIRW
+122 
-129 VPSVGWAFNRKGSS
+129 
-143 GPTKWRSVRIEALQ
+143 
-157 DDDDEDE
+157 
-164 FVTITHDVWDENT
+164 
-177 NCPPSLHGVAP
+177 
-188 VEVQVT
+188 
-194 DDETASTGVR
+194 
-204 LSVNPTAVIEGA
+204 
-216 GGTPVRVTA
+216 
-225 ALNGAPRT
+225 
-233 SPTAVTVAVGKTGDS
+233 
-248 ATEGTDYETV
+248 
-258 DDLTVTIPPG
+258 
-268 LTSARETF
+268 
-276 TLTPID
+276 
-282 DVIGESDETITV
+282 
-294 SGTTRSGLTV
+294 
-304 TDAELRITDDETA
+304 
-317 STGVTLSVNPTMVS
+317 
-331 EGAGGTTVTLTAA
+331 
-344 LNGAARSRS
+344 
-353 TAVTVAVGKTG
+353 
-364 DSAMEGTDYATVDD
+364 
-378 LTVTIPAESRSGTA
+378 
-392 TFTLIPV
+392 
-399 DDDIEEVAETVTVSG
+399 
-414 TTRSGLTLTPTAL
+414 
-427 TVTITDDDERGV
+427 
-439 TVTPTALTLTE
+439 
-450 GGDPNDVNTY
+450 
-460 TVVLKSEPTGPVS
+460 
-473 ITLTVTG
+473 
-480 DSDVTASTETLNFTT
+480 
-495 SNWDMPRTV
+495 
-504 TMSAAEDPDTVAD
+504 
-517 TATVVHTPSGA
+517 
-528 DYAGVTAA
+528 
-536 SVSVMVPDDDTAS
+536 
-549 TAVTLNLSPG
+549 
-559 MVSEGVGGSGR
+559 
-570 PVTVTGRLNGAPRMS
+570 
-585 PTVVTLSVAGGT
+585 
-597 AAVGADFTAVDSFT
+597 
-611 LTIPAESTRGTATFT
+611 
-626 LIPVDD
+626 
-632 DIEESDETITVSGT
+632 
-646 TSSGLTLTP
+646 
-655 TSLTVTIVD
+655 
-664 DETTSTR
+664 
-671 VALSVNPAR
+671 
-680 VSEGAGGTTV
+680 
-690 TVRAALNEAARPG
+690 
-703 STTVTV
+703 
-709 AVGAPG
+709 
-715 DSAME
+715 
-720 GTDYETVDGLTVTI
+720 
-734 PAESTRGTATFRL
+734 
-747 TPTDDAIRE
+747 
-756 RVETIS
+756 VETIS
-762 VTGTTI
+762 VTGTTSV
-768 SGLTVTAAQ
+768 SGLTVTDAQ
-777 LSITDNDT
+777 LRITDNDT
-785 APPPIDPP
+785 APPPIGPR
-793 SSPRSQTVSF
+793 SPRSQTVSF
-803 GSSSYRVR
+803 GSSRYRVR

-910 DDRRGVRITPF
+910 DDRRGVRITPV

-1017 NDFPALSINDAEV
+1017 NDFPGLSINDAEV

-1052 RVEWVTADGTAKVG
+1052 RVEWVTSDGTAKVG
-1066 EDYTG
+1066 EDYAG

-1085 EAKVPVLDDGVIE
+1085 EATVAVLDDGVIE

-1159 PLRVTVRVS
+1159 RLRVTVRVS

-1230 VTDNDRMPAIGI
+1230 VTDNDRIPAIGI
-1242 GGARALESTEEI
+1242 GGARALESTGEI

-1287 GQGVVTFPPGGTAQ
+1287 GHGVVTFPPGGTAQ

-1341 DDERTVSKA
+1341 DDERSVSKA

-1414 AGGLGAPG
+1414 AGGRGAPG

-1457 SFHLSSGGANG
+1457 SFHLPSGDANG
-1468 TRNSQVARWAAWG
+1468 TGNSQGARWVAWG

-1522 HSNGDGSFFADRG
+1522 YSNGDGSFFADRG

-1547 SLTSVYPYLRAD
+1547 SLASVYPYLRAD

-1572 GWGTMAAS
+1572 GWGEMAAS

-1594 GAVGVRGSLLKP
+1594 GAVGARGSLLKP

-1611 FELAVKLDTFLVGM
+1611 FDLAVKLDTFLVGM

-1649 SRDGL
+1649 SRDVL

-1696 LTVSVTARRLI
+1696 LTVSVTARRLM

-1792 YADVSLGGA
+1792 YADISLGGA

-1814 QYDVNLGAHE
+1814 QYEVNLGDGSYSPLSRHGLMEPRSMLGSR

>member
-45 TIMLS
+45 TSMLS

-69 FTWPGEV
+69 FNWQGEV
-76 QVSPSTLMIREGEAL
+76 QVSTSRLMIREGEAL

-129 VPSVGWAFNRKGSS
+129 VPSVGWEFNRKGSS

-194 DDETASTGVR
+194 DD
-204 LSVNPTAVIEGA
+204 
-216 GGTPVRVTA
+216 
-225 ALNGAPRT
+225 
-233 SPTAVTVAVGKTGDS
+233 
-248 ATEGTDYETV
+248 
-258 DDLTVTIPPG
+258 
-268 LTSARETF
+268 
-276 TLTPID
+276 
-282 DVIGESDETITV
+282 
-294 SGTTRSGLTV
+294 
-304 TDAELRITDDETA
+304 
-317 STGVTLSVNPTMVS
+317 
-331 EGAGGTTVTLTAA
+331 
-344 LNGAARSRS
+344 
-353 TAVTVAVGKTG
+353 
-364 DSAMEGTDYATVDD
+364 
-378 LTVTIPAESRSGTA
+378 
-392 TFTLIPV
+392 
-399 DDDIEEVAETVTVSG
+399 
-414 TTRSGLTLTPTAL
+414 
-427 TVTITDDDERGV
+427 DERGV
-439 TVTPTALTLTE
+439 TV
-450 GGDPNDVNTY
+450 
-460 TVVLKSEPTGPVS
+460 
-473 ITLTVTG
+473 
-480 DSDVTASTETLNFTT
+480 
-495 SNWDMPRTV
+495 
-504 TMSAAEDPDTVAD
+504 
-517 TATVVHTPSGA
+517 
-528 DYAGVTAA
+528 
-536 SVSVMVPDDDTAS
+536 
-549 TAVTLNLSPG
+549 
-559 MVSEGVGGSGR
+559 
-570 PVTVTGRLNGAPRMS
+570 
-585 PTVVTLSVAGGT
+585 
-597 AAVGADFTAVDSFT
+597 
-611 LTIPAESTRGTATFT
+611 
-626 LIPVDD
+626 
-632 DIEESDETITVSGT
+632 
-646 TSSGLTLTP
+646 
-655 TSLTVTIVD
+655 
-664 DETTSTR
+664 TSTR

-690 TVRAALNEAARPG
+690 TVRAALNGAARPG

-709 AVGAPG
+709 AVGKTG
-715 DSAME
+715 DSATE

-734 PAESTRGTATFRL
+734 AAKSTSGMATFRL

-785 APPPIDPP
+785 APPPIDPT

-819 IRLSLASAGRLTIPL
+819 IRLSLASARRLTIPL

-948 VEGAAEDVT
+948 VEGASEDVT

-994 THMVRGGGY
+994 THMVKGGGY

-1017 NDFPALSINDAEV
+1017 NDFPGLSINDAEV

-1035 EILFA
+1035 KILFA

-1066 EDYTG
+1066 EDYAG

-1085 EAKVPVLDDGVIE
+1085 EANVPVLDDGVIE
-1098 PDETFTVVLSNPW
+1098 PDETFTVVLSNPR

-1131 VSISTGSDSAAEG
+1131 VGIFTGSDSAAEG

-1159 PLRVTVRVS
+1159 RLRVTVRVS

-1190 AILRMGTIDDDRDEA
+1190 AILRMGTTDDDRDEA

-1213 IESDDYAIEDR
+1213 IESDDYAIEGR

-1230 VTDNDRMPAIGI
+1230 VTDNDRIPAIGI
-1242 GGARALESTEEI
+1242 GGARAMESTGEI

-1277 TARKEEDYRG
+1277 TARADEDYRG
-1287 GQGVVTFPPGGTAQ
+1287 GRGVVTFPPGGTAQ

-1365 SVSDRLTGASRRASQ
+1365 SVSDRLTGASHRASQ
-1380 VTVGGQQLRSASE
+1380 VTVGGQPLRSASE
-1393 GEAEGRLGGSQL
+1393 GEAEGRLGGWQL

-1414 AGGLGAPG
+1414 AGGLEAPG

-1427 SESLGLHGGTLEGTP
+1427 SESLGLHGGSLEGTP

-1468 TRNSQVARWAAWG
+1468 TGNSQVARWAAWG

-1522 HSNGDGSFFADRG
+1522 YSNGDGNFFADRG

-1547 SLTSVYPYLRAD
+1547 SLTSVYPYLRVD

-1580 KEAGVARNAIGMKM
+1580 KEAGAARNATGMQM
-1594 GAVGVRGSLLKP
+1594 GAVGARGSLLKP

-1696 LTVSVTARRLI
+1696 LTVSVTARRLM

-1713 YREWGVGGLIEY
+1713 YREWGVGGMIEY

-1741 QGTAPS
+1741 WGTAPS

-1758 ADFSRNGYAG
+1758 AGFSRNGYAG
-1768 IDAPLSAEVNYRMRA
+1768 IGAPVNAEVNYRMRA

-1792 YADVSLGGA
+1792 YANVPLGGA

-1814 QYDVNLGAHE
+1814 QYDVNLGDGSYSPLSRHGLMEPRSMLGSR

>member
-21 LVCFRSI
+21 LICFRSI

-69 FTWPGEV
+69 FTWQGEV
-76 QVSPSTLMIREGEAL
+76 EVSPSTLMIREGEAL

-109 IHVDGVVYIDGRL
+109 IHVDGVVYIDGHL

-194 DDETASTGVR
+194 DDDETASTEVR
-204 LSVNPTAVIEGA
+204 LSVNPTAVSEGA

-233 SPTAVTVAVGKTGDS
+233 SPTAVT
-248 ATEGTDYETV
+248 
-258 DDLTVTIPPG
+258 
-268 LTSARETF
+268 
-276 TLTPID
+276 
-282 DVIGESDETITV
+282 
-294 SGTTRSGLTV
+294 
-304 TDAELRITDDETA
+304 
-317 STGVTLSVNPTMVS
+317 
-331 EGAGGTTVTLTAA
+331 
-344 LNGAARSRS
+344 
-353 TAVTVAVGKTG
+353 
-364 DSAMEGTDYATVDD
+364 
-378 LTVTIPAESRSGTA
+378 
-392 TFTLIPV
+392 
-399 DDDIEEVAETVTVSG
+399 
-414 TTRSGLTLTPTAL
+414 
-427 TVTITDDDERGV
+427 
-439 TVTPTALTLTE
+439 
-450 GGDPNDVNTY
+450 
-460 TVVLKSEPTGPVS
+460 
-473 ITLTVTG
+473 
-480 DSDVTASTETLNFTT
+480 
-495 SNWDMPRTV
+495 
-504 TMSAAEDPDTVAD
+504 
-517 TATVVHTPSGA
+517 
-528 DYAGVTAA
+528 
-536 SVSVMVPDDDTAS
+536 
-549 TAVTLNLSPG
+549 
-559 MVSEGVGGSGR
+559 
-570 PVTVTGRLNGAPRMS
+570 
-585 PTVVTLSVAGGT
+585 LSVAGGT
-597 AAVGADFTAVDSFT
+597 ATVGADFTAVDSFT
-611 LTIPAESTRGTATFT
+611 LTIPAESTIGTGTFT

-632 DIEESDETITVSGT
+632 DIDESDETITVSGT
-646 TSSGLTLTP
+646 TS
-655 TSLTVTIVD
+655 V
-664 DETTSTR
+664 
-671 VALSVNPAR
+671 
-680 VSEGAGGTTV
+680 
-690 TVRAALNEAARPG
+690 
-703 STTVTV
+703 
-709 AVGAPG
+709 
-715 DSAME
+715 
-720 GTDYETVDGLTVTI
+720 
-734 PAESTRGTATFRL
+734 
-747 TPTDDAIRE
+747 
-756 RVETIS
+756 
-762 VTGTTI
+762 
-768 SGLTVTAAQ
+768 SGLTVTDAQ
-777 LSITDNDT
+777 MSITDNDT
-785 APPPIDPP
+785 APPPIGPR

-803 GSSSYRVR
+803 GSSRYRVR

-910 DDRRGVRITPF
+910 DDRRGVRITPV

-1017 NDFPALSINDAEV
+1017 NDFPGLSINDAEV

-1052 RVEWVTADGTAKVG
+1052 RVEWVTSDGTAKVG
-1066 EDYTG
+1066 EDYAG

-1085 EAKVPVLDDGVIE
+1085 EATVAVLDDGVIE

-1159 PLRVTVRVS
+1159 RLRVTVRVS

-1230 VTDNDRMPAIGI
+1230 VTDNDRIPAIGI
-1242 GGARALESTEEI
+1242 GGARALESTGEI

-1287 GQGVVTFPPGGTAQ
+1287 GHGVVTFPPGGTAQ

-1414 AGGLGAPG
+1414 AGGRGAPG

-1457 SFHLSSGGANG
+1457 SFHLPSGDANG
-1468 TRNSQVARWAAWG
+1468 TGNSQGARWVAWG

-1522 HSNGDGSFFADRG
+1522 YSNGDGSFFADRG

-1547 SLTSVYPYLRAD
+1547 SLASVYPYLRAD

-1572 GWGTMAAS
+1572 GWGEMAAS

-1594 GAVGVRGSLLKP
+1594 GAVGARGSLLKP

-1611 FELAVKLDTFLVGM
+1611 FDLAVKLDTFLVGM

-1649 SRDGL
+1649 SRDVL

-1696 LTVSVTARRLI
+1696 LTVSVTARRLM

-1792 YADVSLGGA
+1792 YADISLGGA

-1814 QYDVNLGAHE
+1814 QYEVNLGDGSYSPLSRHGLMEPRSMLGSR

>member
-16 KMFGS
+16 TMFGS

-69 FTWPGEV
+69 FTWEGKV

-317 STGVTLSVNPTMVS
+317 STGVTLSVDPTMVI
-331 EGAGGTTVTLTAA
+331 EGAGRTQVTVRAA
-344 LNGAARSRS
+344 LNGAARLGS
-353 TAVTVAVGKTG
+353 TAVTVAVGTPG
-364 DSAMEGTDYATVDD
+364 DSATEGTDYATVGDR
-378 LTVTIPAESRSGTA
+378 TVTIPAESTSGTA

-399 DDDIEEVAETVTVSG
+399 DDDIDEVAETVTVSG
-414 TTRSGLTLTPTAL
+414 TTRSGLT
-427 TVTITDDDERGV
+427 VTDAELGITDDDERGV

-504 TMSAAEDPDTVAD
+504 TMSAAEDPDTVED
-517 TATVVHTPSGA
+517 TAMVAHTPSGA
-528 DYAGVTAA
+528 DYAEVTAA

-611 LTIPAESTRGTATFT
+611 LTIPAESTSGTAIFT

-632 DIEESDETITVSGT
+632 DIEENDETITVSGT

-690 TVRAALNEAARPG
+690 TVRAALNGAARPG

-709 AVGAPG
+709 AVGKTG
-715 DSAME
+715 DSATE

-734 PAESTRGTATFRL
+734 AAESTSETATFRL

-785 APPPIDPP
+785 APPPIGPT

-803 GSSSYRVR
+803 GSSRYRVR

-1159 PLRVTVRVS
+1159 RLRVTVRVS

-1190 AILRMGTIDDDRDEA
+1190 AILRMGTIDDDRDET

-1242 GGARALESTEEI
+1242 GGARALESTGEI

-1287 GQGVVTFPPGGTAQ
+1287 GHGVVTFPPGGTAQ

-1414 AGGLGAPG
+1414 AGGLGATG

-1457 SFHLSSGGANG
+1457 SFHLSSGDANG
-1468 TRNSQVARWAAWG
+1468 TGNSQGARWAAWG

-1572 GWGTMAAS
+1572 GWGEMAAS
-1580 KEAGVARNAIGMKM
+1580 KEAGVAQNDIGMKM
-1594 GAVGVRGSLLKP
+1594 GAVGARGSLLKP

-1696 LTVSVTARRLI
+1696 LTVSVTARRLM

-1741 QGTAPS
+1741 WGTAPS

-1758 ADFSRNGYAG
+1758 ADFSRNSYAG

>member
-69 FTWPGEV
+69 FTWKGEV

-204 LSVNPTAVIEGA
+204 LSVNPTAVSEGA

-317 STGVTLSVNPTMVS
+317 STGVTLSVDPTMVI
-331 EGAGGTTVTLTAA
+331 EGAGRTPVTVRAA
-344 LNGAARSRS
+344 LNGAARLGS
-353 TAVTVAVGKTG
+353 TAVTVAVGTPG
-364 DSAMEGTDYATVDD
+364 DSATEGTDYATVGD
-378 LTVTIPAESRSGTA
+378 LTVTIPAESTSGTA

-399 DDDIEEVAETVTVSG
+399 DDDIDEVAETVTVSG
-414 TTRSGLTLTPTAL
+414 TTRSGLT
-427 TVTITDDDERGV
+427 VTDAELGITDDDERGV

-460 TVVLKSEPTGPVS
+460 TIVLKSEPTGPVS

-504 TMSAAEDPDTVAD
+504 TMSAAEDPDTVED
-517 TATVVHTPSGA
+517 TAMVAHTPSGA

-611 LTIPAESTRGTATFT
+611 LTIPAESTSGTATFT

-690 TVRAALNEAARPG
+690 TVRAALNGAARPG

-709 AVGAPG
+709 AVGKTG
-715 DSAME
+715 DSATE

-734 PAESTRGTATFRL
+734 AAESTSGTATFRL

-777 LSITDNDT
+777 LRITDNDT
-785 APPPIDPP
+785 APPPIGPT

-803 GSSSYRVR
+803 GSSRYRVR

-902 TIEDVTIE
+902 IIEDVTIE
-910 DDRRGVRITPF
+910 DDRRGVRITPV

-1159 PLRVTVRVS
+1159 RLRVTVRVS

-1242 GGARALESTEEI
+1242 GGARALESTGEI

-1287 GQGVVTFPPGGTAQ
+1287 GHGVVTFPPGGTAQ

-1365 SVSDRLTGASRRASQ
+1365 SVSDRLTGAARRASQ

-1393 GEAEGRLGGSQL
+1393 GEAEGRLGGLQL

-1414 AGGLGAPG
+1414 AGGLGATG

-1457 SFHLSSGGANG
+1457 SFHLSSGDANG
-1468 TRNSQVARWAAWG
+1468 TGNSQGARWAAWG

-1572 GWGTMAAS
+1572 GWGEMAAS
-1580 KEAGVARNAIGMKM
+1580 KEAGVARNDIGMKM

-1696 LTVSVTARRLI
+1696 LTVSVTARRLM

-1741 QGTAPS
+1741 WGTAPS

>member
-69 FTWPGEV
+69 FTWKGEV
-76 QVSPSTLMIREGEAL
+76 QVSPSTLTIREGEAL
-91 TYNIRLSEQPAAD
+91 RYKIRFSEQPAAD
-104 GWWVR
+104 GWWLR
-109 IHVDGVVYIDGRL
+109 IHVDGVVYIDGHL

-129 VPSVGWAFNRKGSS
+129 VPSVGWEFNRDGDS

-194 DDETASTGVR
+194 DDETASTGVS

-216 GGTPVRVTA
+216 GGTPVTVRA
-225 ALNGAPRT
+225 ALNGDPRT
-233 SPTAVTVAVGKTGDS
+233 SPTPVTVAVGKTGDS

-258 DDLTVTIPPG
+258 ADLTVTIPAG
-268 LTSARETF
+268 LPSARETF

-294 SGTTRSGLTV
+294 SGTT
-304 TDAELRITDDETA
+304 
-317 STGVTLSVNPTMVS
+317 SV
-331 EGAGGTTVTLTAA
+331 
-344 LNGAARSRS
+344 
-353 TAVTVAVGKTG
+353 
-364 DSAMEGTDYATVDD
+364 
-378 LTVTIPAESRSGTA
+378 
-392 TFTLIPV
+392 
-399 DDDIEEVAETVTVSG
+399 
-414 TTRSGLTLTPTAL
+414 
-427 TVTITDDDERGV
+427 
-439 TVTPTALTLTE
+439 
-450 GGDPNDVNTY
+450 
-460 TVVLKSEPTGPVS
+460 
-473 ITLTVTG
+473 
-480 DSDVTASTETLNFTT
+480 
-495 SNWDMPRTV
+495 
-504 TMSAAEDPDTVAD
+504 
-517 TATVVHTPSGA
+517 
-528 DYAGVTAA
+528 
-536 SVSVMVPDDDTAS
+536 
-549 TAVTLNLSPG
+549 
-559 MVSEGVGGSGR
+559 
-570 PVTVTGRLNGAPRMS
+570 
-585 PTVVTLSVAGGT
+585 
-597 AAVGADFTAVDSFT
+597 
-611 LTIPAESTRGTATFT
+611 
-626 LIPVDD
+626 
-632 DIEESDETITVSGT
+632 
-646 TSSGLTLTP
+646 
-655 TSLTVTIVD
+655 
-664 DETTSTR
+664 
-671 VALSVNPAR
+671 
-680 VSEGAGGTTV
+680 
-690 TVRAALNEAARPG
+690 
-703 STTVTV
+703 
-709 AVGAPG
+709 
-715 DSAME
+715 
-720 GTDYETVDGLTVTI
+720 
-734 PAESTRGTATFRL
+734 
-747 TPTDDAIRE
+747 
-756 RVETIS
+756 
-762 VTGTTI
+762 

-777 LSITDNDT
+777 LRITDNDT
-785 APPPIDPP
+785 APPPIGPT

-803 GSSSYRVR
+803 GSSRYRVR

-902 TIEDVTIE
+902 IIEDVTIE
-910 DDRRGVRITPF
+910 DDRRGVRITPV

-1159 PLRVTVRVS
+1159 RLRVTVRVS

-1230 VTDNDRMPAIGI
+1230 VTDNDRIPAIGI
-1242 GGARALESTEEI
+1242 GGARALESTGEI

-1287 GQGVVTFPPGGTAQ
+1287 GHGVVTFPPGGTAQ

-1331 DGGAATGVIE
+1331 DGGTATGVIE

-1365 SVSDRLTGASRRASQ
+1365 SVGDRLTGAYRRASQ
-1380 VTVGGQQLRSASE
+1380 VTVGGQQLRSAVE

-1405 PFGNQPRMP
+1405 SFGNQQRMP

-1442 FAARRLDGRNLLATS
+1442 FVARRLDGRNLLATS
-1457 SFHLSSGGANG
+1457 SFHLSSGDANG
-1468 TRNSQVARWAAWG
+1468 TGNSQGARWAAWG

-1495 SLNDGVVTGLVGVDY
+1495 SLNNGVVTGLVGVDY

-1522 HSNGDGSFFADRG
+1522 YSNGDGEFFADRG
-1535 QRSQSRDAELSG
+1535 QRSQSHDAELSG

-1572 GWGTMAAS
+1572 GWGEMAAS

-1696 LTVSVTARRLI
+1696 LTVSVTARRLM

-1741 QGTAPS
+1741 WGPAPS
-1747 GTNRLWSQSPS
+1747 GTNRLWSQSS
-1758 ADFSRNGYAG
+1758 AADFSRNGYAG

-1814 QYDVNLGAHE
+1814 QYDVNLGDGSYSPLSRHGLMEPRSMLGSR